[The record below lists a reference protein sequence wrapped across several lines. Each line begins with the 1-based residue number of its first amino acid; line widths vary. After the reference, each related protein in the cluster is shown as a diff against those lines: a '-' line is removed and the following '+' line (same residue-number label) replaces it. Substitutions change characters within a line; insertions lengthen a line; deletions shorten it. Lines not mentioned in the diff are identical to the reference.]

1 MLDSSHSM
9 YSYVSLWVSSQ
20 DLNVLII
27 YKVVLRYANM
37 NYLTR
42 QPTWFS
48 PSSSPLSLG
57 IFSVCP
63 PSTLL
68 QSNTLSP
75 NLKSPLKAASF
86 SQCSLCWI
94 IWGSAGFWVFHSVFL
109 PQVFLPLYRFSPFKL
124 HPCVLCGF
132 SLPLPLYVRL
142 REIRGLSSDGCLMR
156 SRHARRGTEGAYEVH
171 EAFSLAIATLHL
183 LSHFYPKPS

>member
-1 MLDSSHSM
+1 MLTWIIWHASRPGSLLHPLLCLWE
-9 YSYVSLWVSSQ
+9 YSQS
-20 DLNVLII
+20 VL
-27 YKVVLRYANM
+27 L
-37 NYLTR
+37 
-42 QPTWFS
+42 
-48 PSSSPLSLG
+48 PLS
-57 IFSVCP
+57 
-63 PSTLL
+63 
-68 QSNTLSP
+68 SNLTHSP

-86 SQCSLCWI
+86 SQSSLCWI
-94 IWGSAGFWVFHSVFL
+94 IWGSAGFRVFHSVFL
-109 PQVFLPLYRFSPFKL
+109 PRVFLPLYRFSPFKL

-183 LSHFYPKPS
+183 LAHFYPKPS